1 MAIDHILFNA
11 HKFYPDTQVIKDYVD
26 VSLIGKSITYSKYKV
41 GWLESRYV
49 STSVKTDSFNDSA
62 ISWTVPYNVDNNI
75 ASTGEILGISIAKNK
90 TAYYTVWFNHTV
102 SSGAEDGLYRMLIKA
117 SDIMKQNMSGN
128 GL

>member
-1 MAIDHILFNA
+1 MIDHLIFNA

-41 GWLESRYV
+41 GWLEAAGGYV
-49 STSVKTDSFNDSA
+49 SLNNFNDSA
-62 ISWTVPYNVDNNI
+62 ISWTTPSDVDNNI
-75 ASTGEILGISIAKNK
+75 ASTGEILGISMAKNK
-90 TAYYTVWFNHTV
+90 TAYYAVWFDHTAD
-102 SSGAEDGLYRMLIKA
+102 SGTGDGLYRMLIKA

>member
-1 MAIDHILFNA
+1 MLDHLIFNA

-41 GWLESRYV
+41 GWLQEAGGDV
-49 STSVKTDSFNDSA
+49 EVNTFDDSA
-62 ISWTVPYNVDNNI
+62 ISWTTPSDVDNNI
-75 ASTGEILGISIAKNK
+75 ASTGKILEIYIAQNK
-90 TAYYTVWFNHTV
+90 TAYYNVRFKHTV
-102 SSGAEDGLYRMLIKA
+102 SGGASDGLYAMLIKA